1 MTYIVALDIQNLS
14 HGLIQLLQLIHQ
26 QHANL
31 YASLAECYGGEQAVS
46 YLNRVARAMPQP
58 PLFSL
63 LDVGL
68 YTLGVQLLRFA
79 ELLEALSM
87 TLFLGSKVT
96 GQSQQ
101 MVDFWNESTRNLRLL
116 LVMTAGRW

>member
-1 MTYIVALDIQNLS
+1 
-14 HGLIQLLQLIHQ
+14 
-26 QHANL
+26 
-31 YASLAECYGGEQAVS
+31 
-46 YLNRVARAMPQP
+46 MPQP

-79 ELLEALSM
+79 ELLEALGM

-116 LVMTAGRW
+116 LVMTAGRR

>member
-31 YASLAECYGGEQAVS
+31 YMSLTERYGGEQVVS

-79 ELLEALSM
+79 ELLEALGM

-116 LVMTAGRW
+116 LVMTAGRR